1 MAKKAKK
8 TQKPVEEAVQ
18 KTKAQR
24 ALTEKECREAFRVFF
39 IKVKRKLNLSPSLE
53 GVIWTHLKSI
63 KHDKPED
70 FEKGIEN
77 FGYKI

>member
-1 MAKKAKK
+1 MAKKAKSTK
-8 TQKPVEEAVQ
+8 QKSQEAVQ
-18 KTKAQR
+18 KPKSQR

-39 IKVKRKLNLSPSLE
+39 VKVKRKLNLAPNLE
-53 GVIWTHLKSI
+53 AVIWTHLKSI

-77 FGYKI
+77 FGYKL